1 MPVLP
6 HPWLK
11 DCLTKAK
18 QNNTLHTFSSSF
30 QKQSFLV
37 TENLF
42 SKPLSVL
49 SVSSRV
55 ICNGSS
61 SKPGLSGSWFKAE
74 AGWDGPGKCI
84 RQGEGAPKQTHTA
97 DAEVGVQSWLS
108 GELLVRGHE
117 CVSVCHGKALPWK
130 ERGYLPPNRDWADYI

>member
-84 RQGEGAPKQTHTA
+84 RQGEGH
-97 DAEVGVQSWLS
+97 QSKHIQQMLKWEFSL
-108 GELLVRGHE
+108 
-117 CVSVCHGKALPWK
+117 
-130 ERGYLPPNRDWADYI
+130 GYLGNCL

>member
-1 MPVLP
+1 MPVLS
-6 HPWLK
+6 HTWLK

-18 QNNTLHTFSSSF
+18 QNNILHTFSSPF
-30 QKQSFLV
+30 QKQSFLI

-49 SVSSRV
+49 PVSSRV
-55 ICNGSS
+55 ICNGSC

-84 RQGEGAPKQTHTA
+84 RQGEGH
-97 DAEVGVQSWLS
+97 QSKHIQQMLKWEFSL
-108 GELLVRGHE
+108 
-117 CVSVCHGKALPWK
+117 
-130 ERGYLPPNRDWADYI
+130 GYLGNCL